1 LDPDTGD
8 IAGTPQAVVGLVD
21 YLPPPTWVTPAGS
34 LGTFADGD
42 PVSVFVQATAV
53 DAQGYSLVRGALP
66 PGLQLN
72 GATGEISGTAEH
84 TPTSP
89 TFAFAIRAL
98 LDGGFLDRNFSLT
111 TTP

>member
-1 LDPDTGD
+1 MLADVGGGDT
-8 IAGTPQAVVGLVD
+8 TQPNV
-21 YLPPPTWVTPAGS
+21 PPTWVTPAGS